1 MKIRFVVTLT
11 GLAIS
16 LAMPTFAQQKDMVDP
31 KIVQQVRAL
40 AMKYEEA
47 YNKHDATAV
56 AALFTED
63 GVRVTPTGTFYGRPA
78 IEKSFAKYDFQR
90 WHVTDLYKRLDRVI
104 AVGNGVSA
112 HGIWGCTFQ
121 DDAFTKQNEGHFSW
135 ILVRDG
141 NAWKIRR
148 ETNSESNFH
157 AIAE

>member
-1 MKIRFVVTLT
+1 MKIRLVALT
-11 GLAIS
+11 GLAFS
-16 LAMPTFAQQKDMVDP
+16 VAVSTFAQQIDAVDP
-31 KIVQQVRAL
+31 KVVQQIRAL

-47 YNKHDATAV
+47 YNKHDPPAV